1 MFDRSI
7 FMTPTMQKIFAVFML
22 LGIMGASGPLSAATD
37 LVIVPPMVTVAGGQF
52 AMGSTEN
59 PTNPNFPTS
68 VPVHRVQ
75 VKTFRLSKYE
85 TTVKQFR
92 QFVEA
97 TGYKTGSDCW
107 KLAAN
112 DWGME
117 YGNLS
122 WDSPANAPTEYH
134 PVMCVSY
141 NDAHAY
147 LEWLSKQTGKHY
159 RLPSEAEWE
168 YAARARSNTRYPFG
182 DNPAELCR
190 FANAFDQSGKGA
202 IAQPTGKTREAIP
215 CDDRAELTT
224 VVGMYKPNAF
234 GLYDMLGNVGEFVED
249 CQHLSYEN
257 APADGR
263 AWIEG
268 CAAFH
273 GGKMAIHRGGSYNG
287 GPVGASPTIRGHAGL
302 DNRSSLGEGFRI
314 AEDMDEGTD
323 QAAGAAQSQTDR
335 EFEAGL
341 ITEQAAE
348 RARHAKRAMSPRS

>member
-1 MFDRSI
+1 MK
-7 FMTPTMQKIFAVFML
+7 KILFILSLLTLTAV
-22 LGIMGASGPLSAATD
+22 SGPLAAAND
-37 LVIVPPMVTVAGGQF
+37 EVITPPMVTIKGGQF
-52 AMGSTEN
+52 AMGSTAN
-59 PTNPNFPTS
+59 PTNANYPTS
-68 VPVHRVQ
+68 VPVHMVQ

-112 DWGME
+112 EWGME

-122 WDSPANAPTEYH
+122 WDSPAIAPTEYH

-147 LEWLSKQTGKHY
+147 IEWLSKQTGKHY

-182 DNPAELCR
+182 DNPAELCK
-190 FANAFDQSGKGA
+190 FANTFDQSGKA
-202 IAQPTGKTREAIP
+202 VIAQATGKPREAIP
-215 CDDRAELTT
+215 CDDRAGLTT

-234 GLYDMLGNVGEFVED
+234 GLYDMLGNAGEFVED

-257 APADGR
+257 APTDGR

-287 GPVGASPTIRGHAGL
+287 GAVGASPTYRGHAGL
-302 DNRSSLGEGFRI
+302 DNRSSVGEGFRI
-314 AEDMDEGTD
+314 AEDKDEGTD
-323 QAAGAAQSQTDR
+323 QTAGAAQSQTDGD
-335 EFEAGL
+335 FEAGL
-341 ITEQAAE
+341 IKEQAAE
-348 RARHAKRAMSPRS
+348 RARQAKRATSPRS